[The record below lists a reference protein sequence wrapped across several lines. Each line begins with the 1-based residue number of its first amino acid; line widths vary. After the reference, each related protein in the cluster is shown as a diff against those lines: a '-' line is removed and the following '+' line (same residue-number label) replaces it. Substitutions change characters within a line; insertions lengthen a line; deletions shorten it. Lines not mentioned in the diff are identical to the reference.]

1 MTRGPHGLGWW
12 PRIRSGPRLW
22 LTSGPRTWAAAPH
35 VHDGRESLHPTPLTR
50 GPSES
55 FPVPPSVR
63 GGRPTWA
70 PRLPEEEEEKHMRE
84 KREGQVRW
92 GEARMSWRRK
102 NGAAEARKPPPP
114 PPRPQCARL
123 PPPQIPTPN
132 PSLRLRPR
140 LAASCCRDER
150 ATDVAGDPPE
160 ADAIGRPR
168 VAPPGFTFS

>member
-70 PRLPEEEEEKHMRE
+70 PCLPEEEEEKHMRE
-84 KREGQVRW
+84 RREKGRW
-92 GEARMSWRRK
+92 GEARRGCRDDGKTEQPRRGSRHRHRRDP
-102 NGAAEARKPPPP
+102 NARASRRLRSPPLTLASASAPASPPP
-114 PPRPQCARL
+114 
-123 PPPQIPTPN
+123 
-132 PSLRLRPR
+132 
-140 LAASCCRDER
+140 AAATSAQRTSR
-150 ATDVAGDPPE
+150 AT
-160 ADAIGRPR
+160 PR
-168 VAPPGFTFS
+168 RRMRSGALA

>member
-1 MTRGPHGLGWW
+1 MGPTALAGDHESARVHACGWHRGPAREPPRRTCTTGEKVFTQPHWHVDPRNHSRSHRQWEGDAPRGPHAS
-12 PRIRSGPRLW
+12 PRRRRRSIW
-22 LTSGPRTWAAAPH
+22 E
-35 VHDGRESLHPTPLTR
+35 REER
-50 GPSES
+50 RAGE
-55 FPVPPSVR
+55 VR
-63 GGRPTWA
+63 R
-70 PRLPEEEEEKHMRE
+70 
-84 KREGQVRW
+84 

>member
-1 MTRGPHGLGWW
+1 MAKQSNIILRAYLFLSRSLWIAKENETRKRKIKNGPREPIWAVRSIPPRPRCTAAVPPRHPPGGKRRPDTAVGPH
-12 PRIRSGPRLW
+12 
-22 LTSGPRTWAAAPH
+22 
-35 VHDGRESLHPTPLTR
+35 
-50 GPSES
+50 
-55 FPVPPSVR
+55 VPPSMTPGTHRAVV
-63 GGRPTWA
+63 PPDT
-70 PRLPEEEEEKHMRE
+70 
-84 KREGQVRW
+84 
-92 GEARMSWRRK
+92 
-102 NGAAEARKPPPP
+102 AEARKPPPP